1 MQHIIV
7 RAMNKVE
14 PSMWKLDSPVLSLE
28 DEEHDFEFDAEKQW
42 KLVEMLE
49 NGDAWHVFRM
59 LGEKKIA
66 CPEKCG
72 SKTYVR
78 DKTSED
84 VWQIM
89 DVRRMGLDEMGGRMR
104 SKDMKGDGRRG
115 FLDGEKMRISYIKE

>member
-1 MQHIIV
+1 
-7 RAMNKVE
+7 
-14 PSMWKLDSPVLSLE
+14 
-28 DEEHDFEFDAEKQW
+28 
-42 KLVEMLE
+42 
-49 NGDAWHVFRM
+49 M

-72 SKTYVR
+72 SKTYIR